1 MKLRISDPRFQLF
14 LRTRFALSL
23 GAVLLPFLVAAA
35 VGQFYLLPR
44 LIKPLDDIVYELTEE
59 TVPVVHLQ
67 MALLQAAMPVNDY
80 LINGDPGERRQF
92 AQLRQKVERA
102 FDATPPERFLMAQER
117 ASIEFA
123 RTEWTQA
130 LPLGEQLLRLPDPVA
145 NAAAARGMKRF
156 DAHIDRAV
164 SALDEAHDLPRVIDQ
179 SRTRAGTA
187 RTRALWTT
195 YAAFVLAAMVS
206 LFAGATLARPLLAG
220 LGAIDKATALLAAG
234 DLSAR
239 AVLDG
244 TDELGQ
250 LALAFNTMAEK
261 LEKNEAALRELATHD
276 GLTALYNH
284 HTFYVLLGDELARAQ
299 RFNRPLSLLL
309 LDIDHFKRVNDTHGH
324 QAGDAVLKRLSE
336 LLGREARA
344 IDRVCRYGGEEF
356 TVILPE
362 TDLEA
367 AAIIA
372 ERLRASVEA
381 QPFDVEAGAPLRIT
395 VSIGVASWP
404 LQGEGVDTLVAAAD
418 TALYA
423 AKRSGRNRI
432 SRHVPVSH
440 G

>member
-367 AAIIA
+367 AALIA

>member
-261 LEKNEAALRELATHD
+261 LEKNEAALRELATRD
-276 GLTALYNH
+276 GLTGLYNH

-367 AAIIA
+367 AALIA

-404 LQGEGVDTLVAAAD
+404 LQGDDADTLVAAAD
-418 TALYA
+418 AALYA